1 MWSVG
6 AKWNIGKEEFIKDID
21 WINYLNLRATYG
33 INGNAEKSTS
43 PLTLVSVGSSVNS
56 TTGTITGNISLAL
69 VIHLCVGRKLILQI

>member
-33 INGNAEKSTS
+33 INGNAEKKY
-43 PLTLVSVGSSVNS
+43 
-56 TTGTITGNISLAL
+56 LA
-69 VIHLCVGRKLILQI
+69 VDIGFCWKFG

>member
-1 MWSVG
+1 MLVVMDLIFVSDDPSLRWSPMWSVG

-43 PLTLVSVGSSVNS
+43 AVDIGFCWKF
-56 TTGTITGNISLAL
+56 G
-69 VIHLCVGRKLILQI
+69 

>member
-43 PLTLVSVGSSVNS
+43 PLTLVSVWKFG
-56 TTGTITGNISLAL
+56 
-69 VIHLCVGRKLILQI
+69 

>member
-33 INGNAEKSTS
+33 IM
-43 PLTLVSVGSSVNS
+43 VM
-56 TTGTITGNISLAL
+56 
-69 VIHLCVGRKLILQI
+69 RKKVPRR